1 MARFTTDG
9 ASTSAAHRASAL
21 FLAKAVSQV
30 RRFPLASIHQTKPA
44 TTAAAT
50 SSQGHH
56 GVLDPAGCGAAELE
70 PGDAVA
76 VALGE
81 ELVGVGVV
89 SVGVGVGVA
98 DVSVGVGVGVGVGVV
113 SVGVG
118 VGVGEVLV
126 ALAEAV
132 RLGVVV
138 PVAVAVSVA
147 VGVGVGLV
155 GVGVLGVR
163 LGTDGV
169 VVIEGR
175 VRLGFAVGSVTLPEP
190 HAVNMSAAPAT
201 STAAPVRRTAMMGP
215 PRSARPVR
223 DHATR
228 LAIVVGDTVHPV
240 GGTQSVRARTT
251 V

>member
-1 MARFTTDG
+1 M
-9 ASTSAAHRASAL
+9 
-21 FLAKAVSQV
+21 
-30 RRFPLASIHQTKPA
+30 
-44 TTAAAT
+44 
-50 SSQGHH
+50 
-56 GVLDPAGCGAAELE
+56 LDPAGWGAAELE

-89 SVGVGVGVA
+89 SLGVGVGVA
-98 DVSVGVGVGVGVGVV
+98 DVSVGVGVGVGVGLV

-132 RLGVVV
+132 RVGVAVL
-138 PVAVAVSVA
+138 VAVAVSVA
-147 VGVGVGLV
+147 VGVGVELVGVGLV

-215 PRSARPVR
+215 PRSARPC
-223 DHATR
+223 AITR
-228 LAIVVGDTVHPV
+228 PG
-240 GGTQSVRARTT
+240 
-251 V
+251 